1 MRLEN
6 ELAPKAYYGKL
17 GWFVLSAT
25 GFYQVEPAF
34 PRYWFGA
41 PLFRS
46 MKLKV
51 AGGTFEIKV
60 QGPLDG
66 HIECIT
72 LNGEPYELPY
82 IMYQDI
88 VSCGT
93 LEFIM
98 K

>member
-1 MRLEN
+1 MSSPDRIGAN
-6 ELAPKAYYGKL
+6 GS
-17 GWFVLSAT
+17 SASK
-25 GFYQVEPAF
+25 VPA
-34 PRYWFGA
+34 GA

-72 LNGEPYELPY
+72 LNDEPYELPY

-88 VSCGT
+88 VSGGT